1 MSEPDKDKNTPK
13 DKDKD
18 KTTTKTKTKTKTEDK
33 DKTPTKTKTEDNDKT
48 TPKIKTKTE
57 VNDKTMPKTK
67 NKIEDKDEGVNKGRN
82 KFIQISHHAKQKH
95 DEKGNY
101 KKRQIVWVFWDDE
114 LVSELCKKWICY
126 NHEYAY
132 TLFEE
137 LRTYSGEV
145 LFTREHKAIT
155 SKDND
160 TLHFIDDKLNEI
172 TSQSRKKLSMIVVQ
186 QI

>member
-1 MSEPDKDKNTPK
+1 MKCYQKKEKLSEPDKDKNTPK
-13 DKDKD
+13 DKDK
-18 KTTTKTKTKTKTEDK
+18 TTTKTKTKTKS
-33 DKTPTKTKTEDNDKT
+33 EDNDKT
-48 TPKIKTKTE
+48 TPKIKTKAE

-67 NKIEDKDEGVNKGRN
+67 NKIEDKDEDVNKGRN
-82 KFIQISHHAKQKH
+82 KFRQISHHAKQKH

-101 KKRQIVWVFWDDE
+101 KKRQIVWVFWDDGR
-114 LVSELCKKWICY
+114 VSELCKKWICY

-145 LFTREHKAIT
+145 LFTREHKAVT

-172 TSQSRKKLSMIVVQ
+172 TTQSRKKLSMIVV
-186 QI
+186 